1 MKLPHN
7 LLNEREKLVV
17 CLRDEEKLTLREIGA
32 RLGVSREW
40 VRQIHINARIK
51 LKDFAANGEDALS
64 LLPMRARRMVE
75 ELKIGSTAL
84 AREAMESGRLSWLA
98 GAGGIIWEG
107 YMLHQLSRKTWA
119 ALYEWAGSPALPPRP
134 DSNLPERVRQLVV
147 KLKIDSRA
155 SARAAIES
163 GQLSLN
169 KGFGCVS
176 WEGDILRNMG
186 RKTWAVLYEWA
197 GRPTLPPNPSSP

>member
-1 MKLPHN
+1 MKIRHD
-7 LLNEREKLVV
+7 LLNEQEKLVV
-17 CLRDEEKLTLREIGA
+17 RLRDEETLALREIGE

-51 LKDFAANGEDALS
+51 LKDFAENGEDALS
-64 LLPMRARRMVE
+64 LLPMRARRVVVD
-75 ELKIGSTAL
+75 LKIGSRAL
-84 AREAMESGRLSWLA
+84 AREAMESGRLSWRA
-98 GAGGIIWEG
+98 GIGGIFWEG
-107 YMLHQLSRKTWA
+107 YMLRQLSRKTWA
-119 ALYEWAGSPALPPRP
+119 ALYEWAGRPAMPPQP

-147 KLKIDSRA
+147 KLKIDSRV

-163 GQLSLN
+163 GQLSWN

-197 GRPTLPPNPSSP
+197 GRPMLPPNPPSH

>member
-1 MKLPHN
+1 MKIPPK

-17 CLRDEEKLTLREIGA
+17 RLRDEEKLSLREIGA

-40 VRQIHINARIK
+40 ARQIHVNASAK
-51 LKDFAANGEDALS
+51 LKDFAENGEGAVS
-64 LLPMRARRMVE
+64 LLPMRARRVVK
-75 ELKIGSTAL
+75 ELKIGSRVL
-84 AREAMESGRLSWLA
+84 AREAMESGRLSWRA
-98 GAGGIIWEG
+98 GIGGIFWEG
-107 YMLHQLSRKTWA
+107 YMLRQLSRKTWA

-134 DSNLPERVRQLVV
+134 DFNLPERVRLLVV

-163 GQLSLN
+163 GQLSWN

-186 RKTWAVLYEWA
+186 RKTWASLYEWA
-197 GRPTLPPNPSSP
+197 GRPTLPSNATPH